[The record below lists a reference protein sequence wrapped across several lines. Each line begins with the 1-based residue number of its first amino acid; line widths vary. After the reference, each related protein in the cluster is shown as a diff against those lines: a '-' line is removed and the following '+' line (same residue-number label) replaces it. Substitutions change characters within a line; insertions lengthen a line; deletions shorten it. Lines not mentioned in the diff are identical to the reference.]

1 MSPLFYLRDSR
12 SNVGSTCL
20 FWAQDG
26 CGYTS
31 NLNKAHVYTLEEA
44 QRKFNSRHTD
54 VPLCRE
60 LVDELAI
67 VRVDHQYLGDSGEK
81 SDCNEYVIRVGNST
95 DGNDV
100 YWLTLDFKSVNYKS
114 SAVFSYESAL
124 LRSWEL
130 VEQGF
135 ESTIYAKPDI
145 DAIARRTFQAANIN
159 ERRMITA
166 AGIRKPKRQ
175 RTRQTTGKTRGNC
188 PHCGCITWGFNPYEN
203 YSCAEQ
209 YSERNGLSFVVS
221 DTCEE
226 LKASKARKKQAK
238 IKGERTC

>member
-1 MSPLFYLRDSR
+1 MSQLFYLRDSR

-31 NLNKAHVYTLEEA
+31 DLNKAHVYTLEEA

-54 VPLCRE
+54 VPLCKE
-60 LVDELAI
+60 LVDELAR
-67 VRVDHQYLGDSGEK
+67 VRVDCQLLGDAGEK
-81 SDCNEYVIRVGNST
+81 SGCDEYVISQKGRW

-100 YWLTLDFKSVNYKS
+100 YWLAVDMFSVNYKS
-114 SAVFSYESAL
+114 AFAFSYRRAL
-124 LRSWEL
+124 ERIDEL
-130 VEQGF
+130 GIEAN
-135 ESTIYAKPDI
+135 IYAKAEI

-166 AGIRKPKRQ
+166 AGIRKPKRP

-221 DTCEE
+221 DTCED
-226 LKASKARKKQAK
+226 LKASKARRKAA
-238 IKGERTC
+238 

>member
-1 MSPLFYLRDSR
+1 MSQLFYLRDSR

-31 NLNKAHVYTLEEA
+31 DLNKAHVYTLEEA
-44 QRKFNSRHTD
+44 QRKLNSRHTD
-54 VPLCRE
+54 VPLCKE
-60 LVDELAI
+60 LVDELAT
-67 VRVDHQYLGDSGEK
+67 VRFDHQYLGNEGEK
-81 SDCNEYVIRVGNST
+81 SGCDEYVIRVGDRT

-100 YWLTLDFKSVNYKS
+100 YWLTVDFSSVSYKA
-114 SAVFSYESAL
+114 SAVFAYQVAL
-124 LRSWEL
+124 VRVNEL
-130 VEQGF
+130 KTQGIVA
-135 ESTIYAKPDI
+135 TIYAKTDI
-145 DAIARRTFQAANIN
+145 DAIARRTFQTANIN

-166 AGIRKPKRQ
+166 AGIRKPKRP

-209 YSERNGLSFVVS
+209 YSERNSLSFVVS

-226 LKASKARKKQAK
+226 LKASKARRKAA
-238 IKGERTC
+238 

>member
-1 MSPLFYLRDSR
+1 MSQLFYLRDSR

-31 NLNKAHVYTLEEA
+31 DLNKAHVYTLEEA

-54 VPLCRE
+54 VPLSKT
-60 LVDELAI
+60 LVDELAHS
-67 VRVDHQYLGDSGEK
+67 RVDCQYLPEDGEK
-81 SDCNEYVIRVGNST
+81 DGCDEYVISPKSRW

-100 YWLTLDFKSVNYKS
+100 YWLTFDFLSVNYKG
-114 SAVFSYESAL
+114 AVVLSYRNAL
-124 LRSWEL
+124 ARIDEL
-130 VEQGF
+130 GIDAN
-135 ESTIYAKPDI
+135 IYAKPDI
-145 DAIARRTFQAANIN
+145 DAIARRTFQAANVN
-159 ERRMITA
+159 ERSMITA
-166 AGIRKPKRQ
+166 AGIRKPKRP

-188 PHCGCITWGFNPYEN
+188 PHCGCITWGLNPYEN
-203 YSCAEQ
+203 YTCAEQ

-226 LKASKARKKQAK
+226 LKASKARRKAA
-238 IKGERTC
+238 

>member
-1 MSPLFYLRDSR
+1 MSQLFYLRDSR

-31 NLNKAHVYTLEEA
+31 DLNKAHVYTLEEA

-54 VPLCRE
+54 VPLSKT
-60 LVDELAI
+60 LVDELAHS
-67 VRVDHQYLGDSGEK
+67 RVDCQYLPEDGEK
-81 SDCNEYVIRVGNST
+81 DGCDEYVISPKGRW

-100 YWLTLDFKSVNYKS
+100 YWLTFDFLSVNYKG
-114 SAVFSYESAL
+114 AVVFSYRNAL
-124 LRSWEL
+124 ARIDEH
-130 VEQGF
+130 GIDAN
-135 ESTIYAKPDI
+135 IYAKPDI

-166 AGIRKPKRQ
+166 AGIRKPKRP

-188 PHCGCITWGFNPYEN
+188 PHCGCITWGLNPYEN
-203 YSCAEQ
+203 YTCAEQ

-226 LKASKARKKQAK
+226 LKASKARRKAA
-238 IKGERTC
+238 

>member
-1 MSPLFYLRDSR
+1 MSQLFYLRDSR

-31 NLNKAHVYTLEEA
+31 DLNKAHVYTLEEA

-54 VPLCRE
+54 VPLCKE
-60 LVDELAI
+60 LVDELAT
-67 VRVDHQYLGDSGEK
+67 VRVDHQYLVDSGTK
-81 SDCNEYVIRVGNST
+81 TGCDEYVIRVGART

-100 YWLTLDFKSVNYKS
+100 YWASQFGFSDINYNK
-114 SAVFSYESAL
+114 ATIFSYQDAL
-124 LRSWEL
+124 DIQSLRCI
-130 VEQGF
+130 GIKT
-135 ESTIYAKPDI
+135 TIYPKPDI

-159 ERRMITA
+159 ERRMITT
-166 AGIRKPKRQ
+166 AGIRKPKLP

-188 PHCGCITWGFNPYEN
+188 PHCGCITWGLNPYEN
-203 YSCAEQ
+203 YTCAEQ

-226 LKASKARKKQAK
+226 LKASKARRKAA
-238 IKGERTC
+238 

>member
-1 MSPLFYLRDSR
+1 MNPLFYLCDSR

-44 QRKFNSRHTD
+44 QRQFNTRHTD
-54 VPLCRE
+54 VPLE
-60 LVDELAI
+60 KTLVDELARS
-67 VRVDHQYLGDSGEK
+67 RVDCQYLPADGEK
-81 SDCNEYVIRVGNST
+81 AGCGEYVISPKGRW
-95 DGNDV
+95 DGNDI
-100 YWLTLDFKSVNYKS
+100 YWLTFDFLSVNYKG
-114 SAVFSYESAL
+114 AVVFSYRNAL
-124 LRSWEL
+124 ARIDEL
-130 VEQGF
+130 GIDAN
-135 ESTIYAKPDI
+135 IYAKPDI
-145 DAIARRTFQAANIN
+145 DAIARRTLQAANVN

-188 PHCGCITWGFNPYEN
+188 PHCGAITWGFNPYEN
-203 YSCAEQ
+203 YTCAEQ

-226 LKASKARKKQAK
+226 LKASKARRKAA
-238 IKGERTC
+238 

>member
-1 MSPLFYLRDSR
+1 MSQLFYLRDSR

-31 NLNKAHVYTLEEA
+31 DLNKAHVYTLEEA

-54 VPLCRE
+54 VPLCKE
-60 LVDELAI
+60 LVDELAT
-67 VRVDHQYLGDSGEK
+67 VRVDHQYLVDDGTKTGCD
-81 SDCNEYVIRVGNST
+81 EYVIRVGDRT

-100 YWLTLDFKSVNYKS
+100 YWLTVDFSHSNYKAA
-114 SAVFSYESAL
+114 AVFNAIDARKMVSKISLIPANAI
-124 LRSWEL
+124 
-130 VEQGF
+130 
-135 ESTIYAKPDI
+135 IYAKTYI

-166 AGIRKPKRQ
+166 VGIRKPKRP
-175 RTRQTTGKTRGNC
+175 RTSQTTGKTRGNC
-188 PHCGCITWGFNPYEN
+188 PHCGCITWGLNPYEN
-203 YSCAEQ
+203 YTCAEQ

-221 DTCEE
+221 DTCED
-226 LKASKARKKQAK
+226 LKASKARRKAA
-238 IKGERTC
+238 

>member
-1 MSPLFYLRDSR
+1 MSQLFYLRDSR
-12 SNVGSTCL
+12 SNVGSTCM
-20 FWAQDG
+20 FWADRG
-26 CGYTS
+26 GYTS
-31 NLNKAHVYTLEEA
+31 NLDLAEVFTLEEA

-54 VPLCRE
+54 VPLCKE
-60 LVDELAI
+60 LVDELAT
-67 VRVDHQYLGDSGEK
+67 VRVDHQYLVDSGEK
-81 SDCNEYVIRVGNST
+81 SDCDEYVICINGEW

-100 YWLTLDFKSVNYKS
+100 YWVSQFGFSHINYN
-114 SAVFSYESAL
+114 AATIFSYQDAL
-124 LRSWEL
+124 DIQSLG
-130 VEQGF
+130 VGIKT
-135 ESTIYAKPDI
+135 TIYAKSDI

-159 ERRMITA
+159 ERSMITA
-166 AGIRKPKRQ
+166 VGIRKPKRP

-226 LKASKARKKQAK
+226 LKASKARRNAA
-238 IKGERTC
+238 

>member
-1 MSPLFYLRDSR
+1 MSQLFYLRDSR
-12 SNVGSTCL
+12 SNVGSTCM
-20 FWAQDG
+20 FWADRG
-26 CGYTS
+26 GYTS
-31 NLNKAHVYTLEEA
+31 NLDLAEVFTLEEA
-44 QRKFNSRHTD
+44 QRKFNSPLRGHTD
-54 VPLCRE
+54 VPLCKE
-60 LVDELAI
+60 LVDELAT
-67 VRVDHQYLGDSGEK
+67 VRVDCQYLDGFGKKPGCD
-81 SDCNEYVIRVGNST
+81 EYVICINGDW

-114 SAVFSYESAL
+114 SAVFSHKSAL

-135 ESTIYAKPDI
+135 DSTIYAKDDI

-175 RTRQTTGKTRGNC
+175 RIRQTTGKTRGNC
-188 PHCGCITWGFNPYEN
+188 PHCGCITWGLNPYEA
-203 YSCAEQ
+203 YTCAEQ
-209 YSERNGLSFVVS
+209 YSERNGLEYVVS

-226 LKASKARKKQAK
+226 LKASKTRSESA
-238 IKGERTC
+238 

>member
-1 MSPLFYLRDSR
+1 MSQSFYLRDSR

-31 NLNKAHVYTLEEA
+31 DLNKAHVYTLEEA

-54 VPLCRE
+54 VPLCKE
-60 LVDELAI
+60 LVDELAR
-67 VRVDHQYLGDSGEK
+67 VRVDCQLLGDAGEK
-81 SDCNEYVIRVGNST
+81 SDCDEYVISQKGRW

-100 YWLTLDFKSVNYKS
+100 YWLAVDMFSVNYKS
-114 SAVFSYESAL
+114 AFAFSYRRAL
-124 LRSWEL
+124 ERIDEL
-130 VEQGF
+130 GIEAN
-135 ESTIYAKPDI
+135 IYAKAEI
-145 DAIARRTFQAANIN
+145 DAIVRRTFQVANIN

-166 AGIRKPKRQ
+166 AGIRKPKRP

-221 DTCEE
+221 DTCED
-226 LKASKARKKQAK
+226 LKASKARRKQSN